1 MLSCNRGITD
11 NSVAVFPSLDIENSD
26 SLSLKRL
33 SIGDFKYTATRISW
47 CFQPEAGWRGKPCRH
62 ADHGYGW
69 GILCVCSLSRGFQ
82 CVLSC
87 VLCDRAARGILK
99 EAGTGRGM
107 LAGMQGQ

>member
-11 NSVAVFPSLDIENSD
+11 TSVAVFPSLDIENSD

-33 SIGDFKYTATRISW
+33 SIGDFKYTATHFSW
-47 CFQPEAGWRGKPCRH
+47 CFQPEAGRRGKPCRH

-69 GILCVCSLSRGFQ
+69 GILCVLPIPWVPVRS
-82 CVLSC
+82 VC